1 MDQLPSCI
9 EHGKHGL
16 HVFDLDH
23 PPMKRGIES
32 HALAQLNV
40 LASRGLHNEDFF
52 Q

>member
-16 HVFDLDH
+16 HGFDLDH
-23 PPMKRGIES
+23 PPMKHGIES
-32 HALAQLNV
+32 HALAQPN
-40 LASRGLHNEDFF
+40 ARANRDLHNEDFF